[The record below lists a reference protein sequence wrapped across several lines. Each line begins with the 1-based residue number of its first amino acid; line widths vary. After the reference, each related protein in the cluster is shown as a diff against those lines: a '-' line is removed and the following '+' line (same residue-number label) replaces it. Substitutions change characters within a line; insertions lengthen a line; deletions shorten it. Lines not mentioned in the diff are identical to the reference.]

1 MTTKISS
8 NKARTSGQQGCIRAR
23 EDFMCIQRPEKQE
36 GVESTEESQAALDVL
51 EIIIVAEAISRT
63 CTFLALLLL
72 LF

>member
-1 MTTKISS
+1 
-8 NKARTSGQQGCIRAR
+8 
-23 EDFMCIQRPEKQE
+23 MCIQRPEKQE